1 MPKGINNITMG
12 QQHNSFKKDIDM
24 LSEAYG
30 HMYNKEVVEEGK
42 VGTGLGGIAGAA
54 MGGPLGAG
62 LGAIAGDMLTGEDD
76 ERDKTG
82 HLSDKDL
89 LSKVEGMGTAGKCLI
104 DAAKKR
110 LDDGESLTAHER
122 DALARDAY
130 GDAEKKIAKDRHEDE
145 SYEQKMNKMGAAHG
159 FTGAGKGHS
168 TD

>member
-1 MPKGINNITMG
+1 MPKGINNNMK
-12 QQHNSFKKDIDM
+12 QHRSFKKDMNLI
-24 LSEAYG
+24 SEMYG
-30 HMYNKEVVEEGK
+30 QIGGMSIQTTGTAGHAAEHMRDE
-42 VGTGLGGIAGAA
+42 
-54 MGGPLGAG
+54 
-62 LGAIAGDMLTGEDD
+62 DGE
-76 ERDKTG
+76 DKTG

-145 SYEQKMNKMGAAHG
+145 SYEQKMNQMGAAHG
-159 FTGAGKGHS
+159 YTGADKGHA

>member
-1 MPKGINNITMG
+1 MK
-12 QQHNSFKKDIDM
+12 QHRSFKKDMNLI
-24 LSEAYG
+24 SEMYG
-30 HMYNKEVVEEGK
+30 QIGGMSIQTTGTAGEAAEHMRDE
-42 VGTGLGGIAGAA
+42 
-54 MGGPLGAG
+54 
-62 LGAIAGDMLTGEDD
+62 DGE
-76 ERDKTG
+76 DKTG

-159 FTGAGKGHS
+159 FTGAGKGHA